1 MKISDLPLLS
11 PIRAVIKDE
20 RGSVEA
26 GLTLIPLTILFLAS
40 AQLVFASQWAN
51 SEQVR
56 QQSETNQVAISGS
69 LGQGMSEAL
78 QKQDG
83 ATTENLRYLP
93 LLGGGHL
100 VISERS
106 RSIPLIAHFTGL
118 NGQRYLWRKR
128 VTSVSEVFTR

>member
-40 AQLVFASQWAN
+40 QWAN

-78 QKQDG
+78 QKHDG